1 METCCIL
8 MSQAKIYLLHHCTNA
23 NGEVQKQPH
32 VLYGYELSVSRSN
45 RFTPDK
51 RAPGK
56 KFEVA

>member
-1 METCCIL
+1 